1 MNGAERHHPG
11 AGAPAPDE
19 GFTTARAMDVLVQ
32 LAAHLDDADRP
43 AILGLRHAGG
53 TVDLVES
60 PLTGGAEAAVRDD
73 VDALVVVT
81 TAPDDVQHLL
91 CVLRTGEEVGLRR
104 VAGEDR
110 MQAWSTDD
118 TEAARLRPDDEVSA
132 AARAAFDLPG
142 PGPG

>member
-1 MNGAERHHPG
+1 MDGA
-11 AGAPAPDE
+11 

-32 LAAHLDDADRP
+32 LAAHLDDTDRP

-60 PLTGGAEAAVRDD
+60 PLTGAADTAVRGD

-81 TAPDDVQHLL
+81 TAPGDVQHLL
-91 CVLRTGEEVGLRR
+91 CVLRTGEEAGLRR
-104 VAGEDR
+104 VVGEDR

-118 TEAARLRPDDEVSA
+118 PAEAARFRPDDEVSA
-132 AARAAFDLPG
+132 AARAAFGLPG
-142 PGPG
+142 PGHG